1 MKKKSL
7 SPKVIQKLKNVGWLL
22 AYLIIFDV
30 IPYIKVKSFI
40 SSIHCVNPEVERQ
53 HILIYTNIFLVSIIA
68 LILPYKLSKFFSLGE
83 KILYVIIGLLIPLY
97 LAFGSFIFAG
107 MVCSRFGF

>member
-7 SPKVIQKLKNVGWLL
+7 SPKTIQRLKNVGWLL
-22 AYLIIFDV
+22 AYLVIFDA

-40 SSIHCVNPEVERQ
+40 SSMHCVNSGAEKQ
-53 HILIYTNIFLVSIIA
+53 HILIYTSIFLVSMIA
-68 LILPYKLSKFFSLGE
+68 LILPYKLSKFFSLRE

-97 LAFGSFIFAG
+97 FTIGSFFASVI
-107 MVCSRFGF
+107 VCPQLSF